1 LTLDH
6 VLPKSRGGP
15 KTWDNIVSSC
25 HKCNEKKGARTPEE
39 AGMKLLKEPRRPKA
53 TFIDFYPIKYVPKE
67 WSPYIYL
74 YKEKK

>member
-1 LTLDH
+1 
-6 VLPKSRGGP
+6 
-15 KTWDNIVSSC
+15 
-25 HKCNEKKGARTPEE
+25 
-39 AGMKLLKEPRRPKA
+39 MKLLKEPRRPKA